1 MHDTVSILPDC
12 RHWCLRNMNDMWN
25 EEWTEVC
32 RQKFINRMYKFPTN
46 PTYTLNTGAKMPVLG
61 FGTWR
66 NQQVSNVTQRAL
78 RRGLRY
84 LPYAHDPL
92 LMQSIVVN
100 VC

>member
-1 MHDTVSILPDC
+1 
-12 RHWCLRNMNDMWN
+12 MWD

-46 PTYTLNTGAKMPVLG
+46 PTFNLNTGAKMPVLG

-78 RRGLRY
+78 RRGLRSVALKTPSY
-84 LPYAHDPL
+84 DKSTLSANGWAFPL
-92 LMQSIVVN
+92 QRRS
-100 VC
+100 